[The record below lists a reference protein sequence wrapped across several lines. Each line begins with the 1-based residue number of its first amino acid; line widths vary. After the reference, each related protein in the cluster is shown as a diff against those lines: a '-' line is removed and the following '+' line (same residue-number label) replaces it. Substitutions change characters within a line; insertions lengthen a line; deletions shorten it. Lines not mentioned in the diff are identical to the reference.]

1 MSELVLWFEYSRFFP
16 SGSKLFE
23 YRRVQ
28 GDLTLHKASQAVA
41 QFKPLITESRLKVLD
56 YSRRK
61 EFYPF
66 TKGLT
71 DSAYGY
77 ELASRAW
84 DFDEGIIDAWA
95 SEVKS
100 GWELKGVPN
109 NVEETRYVAP
119 NYDEKRRI
127 AFWALLIIF
136 LSLPLIFWQIK
147 RKHSHPTGS
156 WKKCVGLTV

>member
-1 MSELVLWFEYSRFFP
+1 M
-16 SGSKLFE
+16 
-23 YRRVQ
+23 
-28 GDLTLHKASQAVA
+28 A